1 MLRAHVNP
9 KLEILDA
16 DIELR
21 ALSPFVIIVIGA
33 ARIVL
38 AAEASSH
45 VTDKTAARKLALE
58 WTGEEQVNRAIHQ
71 TLAR

>member
-1 MLRAHVNP
+1 MLRPHVNP

-21 ALSPFVIIVIGA
+21 ALSPFVIIIIGA

-38 AAEASSH
+38 AAKASLHMSP
-45 VTDKTAARKLALE
+45 TKPQPENSPLE
-58 WTGEEQVNRAIHQ
+58 WTGQ
-71 TLAR
+71 ARSK